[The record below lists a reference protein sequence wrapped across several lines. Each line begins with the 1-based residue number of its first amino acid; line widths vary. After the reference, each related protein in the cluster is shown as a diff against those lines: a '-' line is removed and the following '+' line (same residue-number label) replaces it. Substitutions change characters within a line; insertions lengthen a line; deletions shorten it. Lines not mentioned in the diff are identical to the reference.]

1 MRRRIC
7 IANRE
12 RTPYLHGVPSFPR
25 LARLFGGLVLIGV
38 GVTLMVRARLGLGP
52 WDVLHQGIASRT
64 GIAIGTVGILV
75 GFAVLLL
82 WIPIRE
88 RPGIGTVAN
97 MLVIGLVI
105 DATLPLLDAPR
116 SLVVRVLFLIIGVG
130 AFAPGIA
137 LYVGASLG
145 PGPRDGIMTN
155 LVGRGLSIRAAR
167 TIVELSALAVG
178 FLLGGTV
185 GVGTVLFAAV
195 IGPSTQ
201 WWMHRIPAHAT
212 PIAPAPSTP

>member
-1 MRRRIC
+1 MMG
-7 IANRE
+7 A
-12 RTPYLHGVPSFPR
+12 
-25 LARLFGGLVLIGV
+25 

-82 WIPIRE
+82 WIPMHE

-97 MLVIGLVI
+97 MLGVGLVI
-105 DATLPLLDAPR
+105 DATMPLLHAPG
-116 SLVVRVLFLIIGVG
+116 SLVVRVLFLVVGVS
-130 AFAPGIA
+130 AFAPGVA

-155 LVGRGLSIRAAR
+155 LASRGLSIRAAR
-167 TIVELSALAVG
+167 TIVELAALGLG

-185 GVGTVLFAAV
+185 GVGTVLFAVA

-201 WWMHRIPAHAT
+201 WWMHRLPAY
-212 PIAPAPSTP
+212 APSPTTTPVS